1 MREKLIALAKEGDCS
16 SLTYAE
22 CSRCK
27 YGCKGDCSYQFLADH
42 LLANGVVVR
51 EKGEWGLEA
60 RSFYRDTFDESCEL
74 VVYILANCTNCGEK
88 HPNAHQVFSKTLYA
102 PEDAEEDFRFNQS
115 LERMNA
121 LREFKAKG
129 YKFAHFCPNCG
140 ADMGKG
146 ENG

>member
-1 MREKLIALAKEGDCS
+1 MMTCKNCLYFNMCYVLADNPEEAEVESAETDCS
-16 SLTYAE
+16 SFADR
-22 CSRCK
+22 SR
-27 YGCKGDCSYQFLADH
+27 Y
-42 LLANGVVVR
+42 VVR

-74 VVYILANCTNCGEK
+74 VVYIIANCTNCGEK

-102 PEDAEEDFRFNQS
+102 PEDAEEDFRFNES

-140 ADMGKG
+140 ADMRKG